1 MKKLF
6 SLRLVVMLLCA
17 AMTGCFTST
26 NTNPTE
32 PEEPTGDAEKTTS
45 VKITDT
51 FSAEDPEGVT
61 YETRHVYAG
70 DKNCVMIQNMALQGY
85 NASAMYVILY
95 ENEGKAV
102 GEYQIFVCDTE
113 DDANKLKAFYSA
125 AGQNLTQDGVVLYM
139 FSDADMVQSTITM
152 YVALGALSEETVN
165 AYLTFVSTSNGLIK
179 Q

>member
-1 MKKLF
+1 M
-6 SLRLVVMLLCA
+6 A
-17 AMTGCFTST
+17 A
-26 NTNPTE
+26 
-32 PEEPTGDAEKTTS
+32 
-45 VKITDT
+45 
-51 FSAEDPEGVT
+51 
-61 YETRHVYAG
+61 
-70 DKNCVMIQNMALQGY
+70 QGY
-85 NASAMYVILY
+85 NASAMDIILY

-102 GEYQIFVCDTE
+102 GEYQVIVCDTE
-113 DDANKLKAFYSA
+113 EDANNLKAFYSA

>member
-6 SLRLVVMLLCA
+6 SLLLVVMLLCA
-17 AMTGCFTST
+17 AMTGCFTSI

-32 PEEPTGDAEKTTS
+32 PEEPTSDTEKTTS

-70 DKNCVMIQNMALQGY
+70 DKNCVMVQNMALQGY
-85 NASAMYVILY
+85 NANAMYVILY

-102 GEYQIFVCDTE
+102 GEYQIIVCDTE
-113 DDANKLKAFYSA
+113 EDANNLKAFYSA